1 MRNLL
6 INLQEILYMNKFLL
20 FLMTPVLLAGCYMGP
35 QGELVGVHPREYWD
49 QPNPYGMNY
58 IHFGSFT
65 MGPSDQDV
73 PYALNTRAKT
83 VTIPAFYMD
92 VHEISNNEYRQFVS
106 YVRDSLFLNT
116 LAENDDER
124 YFYSENDEGLELD
137 RFIDKGFV
145 LNWEEPVD
153 WSDEDVFDLLY
164 DEYYLQGSDRF
175 YNRKEIDTRKLNY
188 RYYWFNLEKA
198 SRKDSRDEEYG
209 EVNELNQLHSVR
221 RYSDRSQFIVE
232 ETINVYPDTLVWIHD
247 YAYAYN
253 EPLAENYFWHP
264 AYDDYPVV
272 GVTWG
277 QAVAFNAWRTQIMN
291 EWRQKEEQTYIQKFR
306 LPSEAEWEYAARG
319 GRNLAP
325 YPWGGP
331 YIRNEQGCVLANF
344 KPMRGDYV
352 EDANAYTAPVESYS
366 PNDYG
371 LYQMSGNVAEWTNTA
386 FDETVYDFAFDLA
399 PDYVYHAKVDD
410 PPALHRKVTRG
421 GSWKDIGYYCQ
432 TGTRSYEYSDT
443 AKAFIGFRSVMSYL
457 GRGKSGPKEEWN

>member
-1 MRNLL
+1 
-6 INLQEILYMNKFLL
+6 MNKFLL
-20 FLMTPVLLAGCYMGP
+20 LLMIPALLAGCYMGP
-35 QGELVGVHPREYWD
+35 QGELVGVNPREYWD
-49 QPNPYGMNY
+49 QANPYGMNY

-73 PYALNTRAKT
+73 PYALNSRAKT
-83 VTIPAFYMD
+83 VTIPSFYID
-92 VHEISNNEYRQFVS
+92 VHEISNNEYRQFVN

-124 YFYSENDEGLELD
+124 YFYSENAAGIELD
-137 RFIDKGFV
+137 RFIDKGYV
-145 LNWEEPVD
+145 LNWEEPID
-153 WSDEDVFDLLY
+153 WTDEDIFELLY

-188 RYYWFNLEKA
+188 RYYWFNIAKA
-198 SRKDSRDEEYG
+198 ANKDARDEEYG
-209 EVNELNQLHSVR
+209 EVNELNQLHSVL
-221 RYSDRSQFIVE
+221 RYSDRSQFVVE
-232 ETINVYPDTLVWIHD
+232 ETINVYPDTLVWVHD
-247 YAYAYN
+247 YTYSYN

-291 EWRQKEEQTYIQKFR
+291 EWKQNEGLTYIQKFR

-319 GRNLAP
+319 GRDLAP

-399 PDYVYHAKVDD
+399 PDYVYHAKMEDSQ
-410 PPALHRKVTRG
+410 ALHRKVIRG

-432 TGTRSYEYSDT
+432 TGTRSYEYSDS

>member
-1 MRNLL
+1 ML
-6 INLQEILYMNKFLL
+6 LQE
-20 FLMTPVLLAGCYMGP
+20 
-35 QGELVGVHPREYWD
+35 R
-49 QPNPYGMNY
+49 
-58 IHFGSFT
+58 
-65 MGPSDQDV
+65 
-73 PYALNTRAKT
+73 
-83 VTIPAFYMD
+83 
-92 VHEISNNEYRQFVS
+92 
-106 YVRDSLFLNT
+106 
-116 LAENDDER
+116 
-124 YFYSENDEGLELD
+124 
-137 RFIDKGFV
+137 
-145 LNWEEPVD
+145 
-153 WSDEDVFDLLY
+153 
-164 DEYYLQGSDRF
+164 LQ
-175 YNRKEIDTRKLNY
+175 
-188 RYYWFNLEKA
+188 
-198 SRKDSRDEEYG
+198 
-209 EVNELNQLHSVR
+209 
-221 RYSDRSQFIVE
+221 
-232 ETINVYPDTLVWIHD
+232 
-247 YAYAYN
+247 
-253 EPLAENYFWHP
+253 
-264 AYDDYPVV
+264 VV

-277 QAVAFNAWRTQIMN
+277 QAVTFNAWRTQIMN
-291 EWRQKEEQTYIQKFR
+291 EWRQKEDQTYIQKFR

-371 LYQMSGNVAEWTNTA
+371 LYNMAGNVAEWTNTA

-432 TGTRSYEYSDT
+432 TGTRAYEYSDT